1 MTLRMKL
8 VCVQGAV
15 IGLFAAATLSVF
27 LSLQMAAFD
36 LERAAKD
43 ASRTAGTEIP
53 LLIGIKEAKTDIIQV
68 QQWLTDISAT
78 RGRDGLDDGFEVA
91 ADYAKKFATHIAA
104 ARRQASELGL
114 TEAVRLLDEMEAGFS
129 PYYEMGQR
137 MARAYIDEGPDA
149 GNEIMLEFD
158 TVAEKLWRTTDR
170 LVEYVETHSR
180 GKLTELERETIDIR
194 DDNRRLL
201 WLVVMLGGA
210 ALVAAAAGAMFL
222 YRTMSSSIALV
233 QADLRVLSDY
243 AVSEETGET
252 DLPLALAADR
262 RDEFGPVGAA
272 LKVLGDFLSRGK
284 QLAAT
289 QARHE
294 KNLQRAQRL
303 EETTNAFS
311 KDVAEIIRVLAT
323 ASTELESTAQ
333 AMTASAEETSRQSA
347 AVASAAGQATQ
358 NVQTVA
364 TASEELGASIAEIG
378 RQAVQSAN
386 IAGRAVEDA
395 NRTDDVV
402 RGLSDAAG
410 RISEVVGLINDIAG
424 QTNLLA
430 LNATIEAARAGEAG
444 KGFAVVA
451 SEVKNL
457 ANQTARATEE
467 ISQQILAVQD
477 ETQSAVGAIEAIRQT
492 IQEMSDIATTIAS
505 AVEEQN
511 AATSEISANVQQAAT
526 GTNEV
531 SSSIVGVSRAAEE
544 TGASSAQ
551 VLSASTELNRQAER
565 LRSEIERFI
574 GEIKAA

>member
-1 MTLRMKL
+1 MTLKMKL
-8 VCVQGAV
+8 ICVQGAL
-15 IGLFAAATLSVF
+15 IGLFAAATVSVF
-27 LSLQMAAFD
+27 FTLQMTALN
-36 LERAAKD
+36 LEH
-43 ASRTAGTEIP
+43 ASQGVARTANLEIP
-53 LLIGIKEAKTDIIQV
+53 LLINIKEAKTDIIQV

-78 RGRDGLDDGFEVA
+78 RARDGLDDGFEVA
-91 ADYAKKFATHIAA
+91 EGYAKGFAMHIAS
-104 ARRQASELGL
+104 AREQASELGL
-114 TEAVRLLDEMEAGFS
+114 TEAKRLLDEMEAKFG

-137 MARAYIDEGPDA
+137 MAKAYIDEGSDA
-149 GNEIMLEFD
+149 GNRIMLEFD
-158 TVAEKLWRTTDR
+158 SEAEKLWRTTDQ
-170 LVEYVETHSR
+170 LIEFAEAHSR
-180 GKLTELERETIDIR
+180 EKLMELEQETVEIR
-194 DDNRRLL
+194 DDNSQLL
-201 WLVVMLGGA
+201 WLVLVLGGA
-210 ALVAAAAGAMFL
+210 ALLAAGAGSMFL
-222 YRTMSSSIALV
+222 YRTISSSIAMV
-233 QADLRVLSDY
+233 QADLRLLSDH
-243 AVSEETGET
+243 AVSDETGDAE
-252 DLPLALAADR
+252 LPLTLSADR

-272 LKVLGDFLSRGK
+272 LKVLAEFLGRGK
-284 QLAAT
+284 QLAVT
-289 QARHE
+289 QARQE
-294 KNLQRAQRL
+294 KDLQRAQFL
-303 EETTNAFS
+303 EKTTSAFS
-311 KDVAEIIRVLAT
+311 NDIAEIIRVLAT
-323 ASTELESTAQ
+323 ASTELETTAQ

-347 AVASAAGQATQ
+347 AVASASAQATQ

-378 RQAVQSAN
+378 RQAAQSAN

-402 RGLSDAAG
+402 RGLSDAAS
-410 RISEVVGLINDIAG
+410 RISEVVSLINDIAG

-457 ANQTARATEE
+457 ANQTAKATEE
-467 ISQQILAVQD
+467 ISQQILAVQN

-511 AATSEISANVQQAAT
+511 AATTEISSNVQQAAT